1 MLSGPHLFPRVATQS
16 RCPDTPP
23 SQRSPA
29 PGRSPQSRRV
39 YWGEETWDELGF
51 RGWDLPWTHPHLAG
65 EHKRLFFNP
74 SGSPVLHHDVD
85 STACFH
91 LPGRGHYGHLP
102 RLPTHCCLLR
112 CRAASG
118 CDATPKSRG
127 GRGRT
132 SHCVWAPSAVSWY
145 CYILIQQESEYPG
158 PSQIWVRRALDF
170 FGIQCSM
177 DVMDL
182 LTNELPV
189 IAKLL
194 SIYKRQRKWGKRLR

>member
-1 MLSGPHLFPRVATQS
+1 MDP
-16 RCPDTPP
+16 
-23 SQRSPA
+23 
-29 PGRSPQSRRV
+29 
-39 YWGEETWDELGF
+39 
-51 RGWDLPWTHPHLAG
+51 PHLAG
-65 EHKRLFFNP
+65 EHKKLFFNP

-102 RLPTHCCLLR
+102 RLSTHCCPLR

-132 SHCVWAPSAVSWY
+132 SHCVWAPSAVNWY

-158 PSQIWVRRALDF
+158 PAQIWVRRALDF
-170 FGIQCSM
+170 FGIQCLM
-177 DVMDL
+177 EVMDL

-189 IAKLL
+189 IAKLF